1 MLEIE
6 NTYQIY
12 LTKKHSDKVIGTD
25 VNIGKTIAAIIKSFF
40 RNKNNILTYICDIND
55 KHQAARDRKFKIWFN
70 RYAEI
75 NSFELFPA
83 EIQVDECSY
92 YIAVIVSKEYGDIGK
107 VRDVFNSK
115 VQELKSK
122 IGGI

>member
-83 EIQVDECSY
+83 EIQVDECPT
-92 YIAVIVSKEYGDIGK
+92 I
-107 VRDVFNSK
+107 
-115 VQELKSK
+115 
-122 IGGI
+122 